1 MENKKLSPSTLCV
14 QGGWQPTKGEPRVLP
29 IYQSTTLKYDTSEQ
43 MARLFDLE
51 DSGYFYTRLQNPT
64 NDAVA
69 AKIAA
74 LEGGVGAMLTS
85 SGQAANFYA
94 IFNICQAGDHFV
106 CSSTIYGG
114 TFNLFAVTMKKLGI
128 ECTFV
133 DINASEEDIDKAF
146 QPNTKALF
154 GETISNPSIDVL
166 DIEKFARIAH
176 KHGVPLIVDNTFA
189 TPINCRPFEWGAD
202 IVTHST
208 TKYMDGHATAVG
220 GVIVDSGNFDW
231 EAHAEKF
238 PGLTTPDD
246 SYHGLTYTKAFGKM
260 AYMTKATAQLMRDLG
275 SIQSP
280 QNAFLL
286 NLGLETLHL
295 RMPRHCENAQKV
307 AEWLEAN
314 PQVAWV
320 NYCGLK
326 SSKYYELT
334 KKYMP
339 NGSCGVI
346 AFGLKGTRE
355 EAIKFM
361 DSLKLACIVTHVA
374 DARTCVLHPA
384 SHTHRQLSDEQLK
397 EAGVAPDLIRL
408 SVGIEDAN
416 DIIADLEQAMQ
427 NI

>member
-29 IYQSTTLKYDTSEQ
+29 IYQSTTFKYDTSEQ

-295 RMPRHCENAQKV
+295 RKPRHCENAQKV